1 MLIDLSAK
9 ELAYVTAVVSVA
21 PIDVTGINALGM
33 LKEACLTDVQALG
46 YLHEYED
53 ELNWQQPD
61 TLRLAADKLDNIV
74 DRHLPIGRWADVR

>member
-1 MLIDLSAK
+1 MQIELSAK

-21 PIDVTGINALGM
+21 PIDTAGIAALQE
-33 LKEACLTDVQALG
+33 LRDRCLSDIQALG

-53 ELNWQQPD
+53 ELHWQQSD

-74 DRHLPIGRWADVR
+74 DRHLPLGRWAA